1 MAATLK
7 FVYLS
12 DICVGINL
20 IKRRIFVLK
29 RNKTKSLPNLPT
41 LSSGNYKPTLL
52 LRLVLLSQR
61 Y

>member
-20 IKRRIFVLK
+20 NKRRIFVLK
-29 RNKTKSLPNLPT
+29 RNETKSLPIRFQVVTINQH
-41 LSSGNYKPTLL
+41 YF
-52 LRLVLLSQR
+52 
-61 Y
+61 YA